1 MFCRTL
7 GLLDGCVCPRL
18 YLERIR
24 PAMRDERYLKNLFGD
39 HVLLQDLGTAYI
51 LKAIIKKL

>member
-1 MFCRTL
+1 
-7 GLLDGCVCPRL
+7 
-18 YLERIR
+18 
-24 PAMRDERYLKNLFGD
+24 MRDERYLKNLFGD